1 MSDTLD
7 LAKKL
12 IERKSVTPND
22 EQCQKII
29 GERLKKNGCKLESID
44 SGDVKNLWASHGETS
59 SPLLAFAGHTD
70 VVPPGQTA
78 NWDTDPFLPTVK
90 NNQLYGRGAADMKT
104 SVAAMTVAFE
114 EFVNKHP
121 HHNGTLGMMLT
132 SDEEGDAIN
141 GTKKI
146 IEKLNDRQTTIDWC
160 LIGEPTSESKLGDT
174 IKNGRRGS
182 LSGYLVIRGLQGHVA
197 YPERAK
203 NPIHG
208 FAKCLHE
215 ITTYEW
221 DKGNEFF
228 PPSSLQI
235 SNINA
240 GTGVDNVIPG
250 ELKLSFNVRFSTETN
265 QDKIKNEISA
275 ILNNEK
281 IDYTLDW
288 HLSGAPFITKQGA
301 LLDAC
306 KQAIKEKLN
315 IEAQV
320 STSGGTSD
328 GRFIAP
334 TGAEVFEFGPINES
348 IHKVNENI
356 KVADIDKLKDV
367 YLRVAEL
374 LLT

>member
-1 MSDTLD
+1 M
-7 LAKKL
+7 
-12 IERKSVTPND
+12 
-22 EQCQKII
+22 
-29 GERLKKNGCKLESID
+29 
-44 SGDVKNLWASHGETS
+44 
-59 SPLLAFAGHTD
+59 
-70 VVPPGQTA
+70 
-78 NWDTDPFLPTVK
+78 
-90 NNQLYGRGAADMKT
+90 
-104 SVAAMTVAFE
+104 
-114 EFVNKHP
+114 
-121 HHNGTLGMMLT
+121 
-132 SDEEGDAIN
+132 
-141 GTKKI
+141 
-146 IEKLNDRQTTIDWC
+146 
-160 LIGEPTSESKLGDT
+160 
-174 IKNGRRGS
+174 
-182 LSGYLVIRGLQGHVA
+182 
-197 YPERAK
+197 
-203 NPIHG
+203 
-208 FAKCLHE
+208 
-215 ITTYEW
+215 
-221 DKGNEFF
+221 
-228 PPSSLQI
+228 QI

-240 GTGVDNVIPG
+240 GAGVDNVIPG

-265 QDKIKNEISA
+265 QDKIKNEITA